1 MNIVFIWQCK
11 KRQPNCPENSRN
23 KCSSNSF
30 QIVFCQIQAILLPFL
45 TVCSTSIRY
54 QEIVVCILDK

>member
-54 QEIVVCILDK
+54 Q